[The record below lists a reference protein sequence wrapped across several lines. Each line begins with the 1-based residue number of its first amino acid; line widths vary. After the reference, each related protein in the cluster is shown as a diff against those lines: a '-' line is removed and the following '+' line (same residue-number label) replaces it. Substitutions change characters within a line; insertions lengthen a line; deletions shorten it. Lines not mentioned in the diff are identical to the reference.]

1 METAISKMDSEFMES
16 KYKMMETE
24 EMQGMSIKYF
34 SPFDKIPREIIC
46 MIFSSLKLND
56 IGSVS
61 TVCKDWNTLCWSFVR
76 KFSIA
81 SKNQG
86 QWQCLK
92 KMIRLQTLEIET
104 NKQEIHEAVS
114 ELTSLRKLCIQN
126 AYYVR
131 NEELQHLS
139 KLTQLKYLSL
149 SCGYSHLK
157 LDFLESMTHL
167 EKICISRTKVT
178 DAGID
183 TLCNLT
189 SLQHIYLYRTDI
201 TDEGLEKLS
210 KLPNLNTLDI
220 ACNSHI
226 TDIGV
231 GSLNKM
237 TSLRH
242 VDIGDTRISSGGME
256 SLRTTNPN
264 LHIGLLPLYP
274 LGRRT
279 KRLKLYS

>member
-1 METAISKMDSEFMES
+1 MES
-16 KYKMMETE
+16 ETLSESKVKMMESE
-24 EMQGMSIKYF
+24 EMQGMFTKYS
-34 SPFDKIPREIIC
+34 SPFDNIPREIIC
-46 MIFSSLKLND
+46 IIFSDLKLND
-56 IGSVS
+56 IGKVAS
-61 TVCKDWNTLCWSFVR
+61 VCKEWNALCWSFVK

-86 QWQCLK
+86 QWQCLR

-139 KLTQLKYLSL
+139 KLTQLKFLSL

-157 LDFLESMTHL
+157 LDFLDTMTQL

-178 DAGID
+178 EAGIN
-183 TLCNLT
+183 TLCKLK

-201 TDEGLEKLS
+201 TDEGLDQLS
-210 KLPNLNTLDI
+210 TLPNLNTLDI

-226 TDIGV
+226 TDVGV
-231 GSLNKM
+231 SALNKM
-237 TSLRH
+237 TSLRN
-242 VDIGDTRISSGGME
+242 VDIGDTRISTNGMD
-256 SLRTTNPN
+256 SLRKENPF